1 MIRRHR
7 RVLHGWRLHGVE
19 GETVNGIRSHRSI
32 AGIVSLLLVGLP
44 LVSVAAEAEEHHPS
58 IVNIDFTFVL
68 QAINFIILAFVLYR
82 FLFKPLTQ
90 FMEKRA
96 EGIRHSLEEAKRARD
111 EVVAARAE
119 YEESLRTARQE
130 AAALRQRMEREIEQE
145 RERLVHA
152 SREESQ
158 RMISQARS
166 EIEQEVRRAKAELR
180 SEAVNVSLTAAE
192 RLVRRSLTDEDHR
205 RLAEQYI
212 DELERT
218 P

>member
-1 MIRRHR
+1 MIQRHR
-7 RVLHGWRLHGVE
+7 RVLHPWRLHRVE
-19 GETVNGIRSHRSI
+19 GETVNGIRSHRGI
-32 AGIVSLLLVGLP
+32 AGIVSFLLVGLP

>member
-1 MIRRHR
+1 MNWIRAYK
-7 RVLHGWRLHGVE
+7 G
-19 GETVNGIRSHRSI
+19 I
-32 AGIVSLLLVGLP
+32 AGIVSLLLMGLP

-68 QAINFIILAFVLYR
+68 QAINFIILALVLYR

-166 EIEQEVRRAKAELR
+166 EIEQEVRRARAELR

-212 DELERT
+212 EELERT